1 MYSSHS
7 NRRTATRDIIATL
20 IFSQFASSTDDST
33 SFECILILNF
43 NWHCLMQTF
52 QCTGKIWMRSLI
64 GTTYPNIQARLLDR
78 TTVQHD
84 SYQLSGHGLGE
95 LKVYCEVS
103 YPIKRRHGLGQK
115 KQTKNKKN
123 SCPFALYIVLCI
135 RDMTG
140 TIMYCDACQ
149 GGGRIFFRILRVPIC
164 IEGILWINHACNGA

>member
-64 GTTYPNIQARLLDR
+64 GTTYPNIQARLLVR

-103 YPIKRRHGLGQK
+103 YPIKRRHGFRDVLHKRRHGLAQNK
-115 KQTKNKKN
+115 KKN
-123 SCPFALYIVLCI
+123 SCPFRFVY
-135 RDMTG
+135 
-140 TIMYCDACQ
+140 IMYS
-149 GGGRIFFRILRVPIC
+149 GRDRDYYVL
-164 IEGILWINHACNGA
+164 